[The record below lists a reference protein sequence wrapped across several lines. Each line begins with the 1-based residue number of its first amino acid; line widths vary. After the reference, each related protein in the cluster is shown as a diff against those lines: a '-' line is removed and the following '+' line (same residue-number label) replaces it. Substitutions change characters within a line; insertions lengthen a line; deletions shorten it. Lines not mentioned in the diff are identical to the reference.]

1 MPRSGAFK
9 GKVCWIT
16 GASSGIGE
24 ALAYELARHG
34 ATLVLSARRK
44 EVLERVASQCKKLGC
59 NDVEVVTLDLADYPS
74 HPAAL
79 SKVITFF
86 GRIDYLVNNAGRSQ
100 RGVAE
105 STDPAVERAVIEL
118 NLFGTLSI
126 TKAALPQLLCQSSG
140 AVIVN
145 TSSMAGK
152 LGNPVSAAY
161 AASKH
166 ALHGYFESLRFE
178 LAGRGVRIVNV
189 CPGPVQSD
197 VGFNSFSE
205 NVGRAHNKREEDDG
219 TVRMSAERC
228 AALMA
233 AAMRAELSEAW
244 IGPQPLLLFLYVA
257 QYFRGIYFRL
267 GDVAGPRRVAAF
279 RSGRSGYAA
288 VQNVFSLASGAAQ
301 TKT

>member
-1 MPRSGAFK
+1 MPRSGAFD

-34 ATLVLSARRK
+34 AILVLSARRK
-44 EVLERVASQCKKLGC
+44 DFLDRVAAQCRKFGC
-59 NDVEVVTLDLADYPS
+59 KDVEIVTLDLTDYPS
-74 HPAAL
+74 HQAAL
-79 SKVITFF
+79 AKVITYF
-86 GRIDYLVNNAGRSQ
+86 GRIDFLVNNAGRSQ

-105 STDPAVERAVIEL
+105 STDPAVERAIIEL

-161 AASKH
+161 SASKH

-197 VGFNSFSE
+197 IAFNSFSE
-205 NVGRAHNKREEDDG
+205 TFGRPHNKQEEDG

-233 AAMRAELSEAW
+233 AAMRAELAEAW
-244 IGPQPLLLFLYVA
+244 IAPQPLLLFLYVS
-257 QYFRGIYFRL
+257 QYCRGLYFRL

-279 RSGRSGYAA
+279 RSGLSGYAA
-288 VQNVFSLASGAAQ
+288 VQSVLSLAAGAAQ
-301 TKT
+301 RKS

>member
-1 MPRSGAFK
+1 
-9 GKVCWIT
+9 
-16 GASSGIGE
+16 
-24 ALAYELARHG
+24 
-34 ATLVLSARRK
+34 
-44 EVLERVASQCKKLGC
+44 
-59 NDVEVVTLDLADYPS
+59 VEVVTLDLTDYPS
-74 HPAAL
+74 HQAAL

-100 RGVAE
+100 RGAVE

-161 AASKH
+161 SASKH

-178 LAGRGVRIVNV
+178 LAGRGVRVVNV
-189 CPGPVQSD
+189 CPGPVQSE

-205 NVGRAHNKREEDDG
+205 TVGRAHHQREDDG

-279 RSGRSGYAA
+279 RSGSSGYAA
-288 VQNVFSLASGAAQ
+288 VQSVLSLAAGAAQ
-301 TKT
+301 TRS

>member
-34 ATLVLSARRK
+34 AILVISARRK
-44 EVLERVASQCKKLGC
+44 DCLERVASQCRKFGC
-59 NDVEVVTLDLADYPS
+59 KDVEVVTLDLTDYPS

-79 SKVITFF
+79 AKVITSF

-105 STDPAVERAVIEL
+105 STDPAVERAIIEL

-145 TSSMAGK
+145 TSSLAGK
-152 LGNPVSAAY
+152 VGNPVSAAY
-161 AASKH
+161 SASKH

-189 CPGPVQSD
+189 CPGPVQSEIA
-197 VGFNSFSE
+197 FHSFSE
-205 NVGRAHNKREEDDG
+205 TFGKAHNNHEEDG
-219 TVRMSAERC
+219 TTRMSAERC

-233 AAMRAELSEAW
+233 AAMRAELAEAW
-244 IGPQPLLLFLYVA
+244 LAPQPLLLFLYVS
-257 QYFRGIYFRL
+257 QYFRGLYFRL

-288 VQNVFSLASGAAQ
+288 VQSVWSLVTGAAQ
-301 TKT
+301 SKA

>member
-1 MPRSGAFK
+1 MPKSGAFQ

-34 ATLVLSARRK
+34 AILVLSARRK
-44 EVLERVASQCKKLGC
+44 DFLERVASQCRKIGC
-59 NDVEVVTLDLADYPS
+59 QDVEVVTLDLTDYSS
-74 HPAAL
+74 HQAAL
-79 SKVITFF
+79 AKVITYF

-100 RGVAE
+100 RGIAE
-105 STDPAVERAVIEL
+105 STDPAVERAIIEL

-161 AASKH
+161 SASKH

-178 LAGRGVRIVNV
+178 LAGRGVRVVNI

-197 VGFNSFSE
+197 IAFHSFSE
-205 NVGRAHNKREEDDG
+205 AVGRTHNDKEDDG

-228 AALMA
+228 AKIMA
-233 AAMRAELSEAW
+233 AAMRAELAEAW
-244 IGPQPLLLFLYVA
+244 LAPQPFLLFLYVS
-257 QYFRGIYFRL
+257 QYLRGLYFRL

-288 VQNVFSLASGAAQ
+288 VQDVLSLAGAAQ
-301 TKT
+301 RKS